1 MRSAGK
7 GPSPPYRSR
16 RAASAARVRLHRKL
30 RIGCR
35 CERNTAKRRFRAQF
49 PAGRAN
55 PRSAA
60 LSSRTGASRG
70 AAHRRRTGT
79 RAAPDRP
86 LPIGERDRA
95 HSVLPGGSSR
105 APRGDTAALPA
116 FLPAGPNASAA
127 EAPLLACFCQSEEY
141 GRTMTCACDAFRA
154 LLDEVRFDSGEPEI
168 DFRHR
173 FGR

>member
-1 MRSAGK
+1 MIGPPAILPAPKSPPRGEERFSMRSAGK

-70 AAHRRRTGT
+70 AAIGAERVRARRPTARYPSASATALTASFPAGPRER
-79 RAAPDRP
+79 RAATQPRSPRSCRP
-86 LPIGERDRA
+86 VRT
-95 HSVLPGGSSR
+95 R
-105 APRGDTAALPA
+105 APRRRRSSLA
-116 FLPAGPNASAA
+116 FV
-127 EAPLLACFCQSEEY
+127 
-141 GRTMTCACDAFRA
+141 RA
-154 LLDEVRFDSGEPEI
+154 RNTDER
-168 DFRHR
+168 
-173 FGR
+173 